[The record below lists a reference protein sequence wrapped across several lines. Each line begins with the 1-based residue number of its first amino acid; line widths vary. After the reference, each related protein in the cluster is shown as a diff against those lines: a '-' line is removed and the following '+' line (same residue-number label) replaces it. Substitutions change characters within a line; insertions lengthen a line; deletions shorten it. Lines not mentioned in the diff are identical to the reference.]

1 MPIATERL
9 EATRKR
15 LLAVTHPTR
24 EAIMRVLVDG
34 GEMSPS
40 QVAPLVGETVPNTS
54 HHMKAL
60 TTAGCIEHTRKGSAR
75 GAIQHF
81 YRAIDRPLV
90 ETDDWELFRREHPVW
105 AERLVAQG
113 LQVVLDDAAASARA
127 GLLGADKNTHISR
140 TRLVLDNQGLQEGVQ
155 AQERCREEML
165 EIARR
170 SAKRQEANAGAP
182 IHVSSGQLLFE
193 VPSTAGWSSSS

>member
-1 MPIATERL
+1 MPTSAKADRL

-15 LLAVTHPTR
+15 LIAVTHPTR
-24 EAIMRVLVDG
+24 EAIMRVMVDG

-40 QVAPLVGETVPNTS
+40 QVGPLIGETVPNTS
-54 HHMKAL
+54 HHMKMLLKAD
-60 TTAGCIEHTRKGSAR
+60 CIEHTREGRVR
-75 GAIQHF
+75 GAVQHF

-90 ETDDWELFRREHPVW
+90 ETEDWELFREENPVW
-105 AERLVAQG
+105 AEHLVAQG

-140 TRLVLDNQGLQEGVQ
+140 TRLVLDSQGLQEGME

-170 SAKRQEANAGAP
+170 SAERLNREGDNA
-182 IHVSSGQLLFE
+182 IHVTSGQLLFE
-193 VPSTAGWSSSS
+193 VPTSV